1 MRHVWTLWNMSVT
14 RTTMYKN
21 ILGNYTI
28 SISPA
33 QATFILELMSSVDI
47 YVMSTGEYL
56 EFALLKN
63 KLEEIV
69 QDNKL
74 S

>member
-1 MRHVWTLWNMSVT
+1 MF
-14 RTTMYKN
+14 KN

-33 QATFILELMSSVDI
+33 QAKALLQLMESVDI

-56 EFALLKN
+56 DFAVLKN

-69 QDNKL
+69 EDSNNGQ
-74 S
+74 